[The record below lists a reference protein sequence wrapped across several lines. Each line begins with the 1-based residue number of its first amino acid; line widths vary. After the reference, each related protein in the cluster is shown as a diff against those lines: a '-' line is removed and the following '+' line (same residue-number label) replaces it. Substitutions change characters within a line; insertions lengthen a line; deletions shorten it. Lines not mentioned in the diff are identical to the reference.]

1 MKTYTQTRQHA
12 RYGDAQG
19 HEFQLDRV
27 TTDQDPWAHYH
38 NTKTQQEYS
47 CRLEAFLARFSPLP
61 E

>member
-1 MKTYTQTRQHA
+1 MITYTQTRQQTL
-12 RYGDAQG
+12 YGDSQG
-19 HEFQLDRV
+19 REFRITQV
-27 TTDQDPWAHYH
+27 TGEQDPWAYYH